1 MQIILSLLYLVI
13 FSLFIRFAS
22 FFQNIK
28 GMSWKL
34 LLIFFYLKV
43 LSGVILISV
52 YTYYYDLSIADFY
65 KYFVDGNIMF
75 SALRENPVD
84 YLRMLTGIGIN
95 AGGTEPY
102 LEAMSSWY
110 RPWET
115 PVYNDN
121 RLVVRFNALVRLF
134 SFGYI
139 HVHNVFMNFLSF
151 LGLVA
156 LYKFFIR
163 YIHPSKLEWLPWGIF
178 LFPGLLFWGSGILK
192 EGLMIF
198 AFGVWVYFVDKMTR
212 EFAYSSLIVLIISV
226 FILVLLKPYNLIFF
240 LPLQI
245 AFYLGMHKNIWQ
257 KHIIYTTSV
266 IAIVLLG
273 LILSSVFPQYN
284 VLEIIARKQ
293 NDFVNYTSEQGAGS
307 LIHTRYIK
315 PELWDMILF
324 FPRGLFYVLTRPHI
338 FEVYSPVV
346 LMAALE
352 NLLVLF
358 MMVFVFIKT
367 DKKGFYNPVVH
378 LSFWFIILIL
388 GFIGLV
394 TPLHG
399 AFVRYKILVLPFI
412 WYVFISI
419 CRLPSYAKMI
429 FLINPDKKNNKI

>member
-1 MQIILSLLYLVI
+1 MQLILSLVYLLAFGFV
-13 FSLFIRFAS
+13 IRFLP
-22 FFQNIK
+22 FFQNLK
-28 GMSWKL
+28 GLSWRL

-43 LSGVILISV
+43 FSGVSLIFI
-52 YTYYYDLSIADFY
+52 YTWYYDLSIADFH
-65 KYFVDGNIMF
+65 KFFLDGNIMF
-75 SALRENPVD
+75 SALKDNPVD
-84 YLRMLTGIGIN
+84 YLRMLTGIGIHG
-95 AGGTEPY
+95 GGTEPY
-102 LEAMSSWY
+102 LDAMSSWY

-139 HVHNVFMNFLSF
+139 HVHNIFMNFLSF

-156 LYKFFIR
+156 LYKFFVH
-163 YIHPSKLEWLPWGIF
+163 YIHPSKIQWLPWGVF

-198 AFGVWVYFVDKMTR
+198 AFGTWVYFCDKLIKKISYPSM
-212 EFAYSSLIVLIISV
+212 FALVISG

-245 AFYLGMHKNIWQ
+245 GFYLGLHKNVWKKQ
-257 KHIIYTTSV
+257 FIYSLL
-266 IAIVLLG
+266 ILGIVSLG
-273 LILSSVFPQYN
+273 LIVSYVFPQYN

-293 NDFVNYTSEQGAGS
+293 NDFVNFTAEQGAGS
-307 LIHTRYIK
+307 LIHTRYIQPK
-315 PELWDMILF
+315 LWDMILF

-346 LMAALE
+346 LMAAIE
-352 NLLVLF
+352 NLLILF
-358 MMVFVFIKT
+358 MTLYIVIKPERSGLKNPLVYLSLWFV
-367 DKKGFYNPVVH
+367 
-378 LSFWFIILIL
+378 ILVL

-399 AFVRYKILVLPFI
+399 AFVRYKILALPFI
-412 WYVFISI
+412 WVMFISLS
-419 CRLPSYAKMI
+419 RLPFHPTK
-429 FLINPDKKNNKI
+429 NP

>member
-1 MQIILSLLYLVI
+1 MVNMQIIATLLYLII
-13 FSLFIRFAS
+13 FSLFIRFVP

-34 LLIFFYLKV
+34 LLTFFYMKV
-43 LSGVILISV
+43 LSGVALISV
-52 YTYYYDLSIADFY
+52 YTLYYDLSIADFH
-65 KYFVDGNIMF
+65 KFFVDGNIMF
-75 SALRENPVD
+75 SSLKENPVD

-95 AGGTEPY
+95 GGGTEPY
-102 LEAMSSWY
+102 LDAMSSWF

-134 SFGYI
+134 SFGYL

-151 LGLVA
+151 MGLVA
-156 LYKFFIR
+156 LYKFFVR
-163 YIHPSKLEWLPWGIF
+163 YIHPSKIDWLPWGVF

-198 AFGVWVYFVDKMTR
+198 AFGVWVYFSDKMVR
-212 EFAYSSLIVLIISV
+212 EFAYNSLLILVISA
-226 FILVLLKPYNLIFF
+226 FILILLKPYNLIFF

-245 AFYLGMHKNIWQ
+245 AFYLGMHKNGWQ
-257 KHIIYTTSV
+257 KQIIFGTSV
-266 IAIVLLG
+266 IAIVSLG
-273 LILSSVFPQYN
+273 LILSYIFPPYN

-293 NDFVNYTSEQGAGS
+293 NDFVNFTSEQGAGS
-307 LIHTRYIK
+307 LLHTRYIK
-315 PELWDMILF
+315 PELWDMMLF

-352 NLLVLF
+352 NLLILCMPVYI
-358 MMVFVFIKT
+358 VIKT
-367 DKKGFYNPVVH
+367 DKKGFRNPLVH
-378 LSFWFIILIL
+378 LSLWFIILIL

-399 AFVRYKILVLPFI
+399 AFVRYKILALPFI
-412 WYVFISI
+412 WFVFISI
-419 CRLPSYAKMI
+419 SRLPFNFHKTT
-429 FLINPDKKNNKI
+429 